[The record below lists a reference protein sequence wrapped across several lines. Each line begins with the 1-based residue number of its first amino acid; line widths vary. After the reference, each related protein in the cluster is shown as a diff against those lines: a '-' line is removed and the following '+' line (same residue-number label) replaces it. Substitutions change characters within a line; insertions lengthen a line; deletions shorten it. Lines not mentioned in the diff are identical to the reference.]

1 MDDLF
6 SLITAYIIT
15 LTEDIKKHIIVKNIL
30 GNKNSISNF
39 PIKPKNTNVIKGSI
53 RQFQAIH

>member
-6 SLITAYIIT
+6 SLIMTYIFT
-15 LTEDIKKHIIVKNIL
+15 LTKDIKKHIIVKNIL

-39 PIKPKNTNVIKGSI
+39 PIKPKNTKVIKG
-53 RQFQAIH
+53 